1 MVQVSYNRLWKKL
14 VDMKMSQSDLRKTT
28 GLSSGTMTK
37 LRRDEDVSMDALKK
51 ICDVCKCNIGEV
63 VDFYPDNKIQ

>member
-1 MVQVSYNRLWKKL
+1 MVQVSYNRLWKML

-51 ICDVCKCNIGEV
+51 ICEVCKCNIGEV
-63 VDFYPDNKIQ
+63 VDFYPDGKSH

>member
-1 MVQVSYNRLWKKL
+1 MVQVSYNRLWKML

-51 ICDVCKCNIGEV
+51 ICEVCKCNIGEV
-63 VDFYPDNKIQ
+63 VDFDPDSKGH